1 MRIAV
6 TNNGTTVSFRALD
19 EGALEFLYSIGAEG
33 WQFLGES
40 TLVMDWRIARQF
52 IDQIDANDEGVVWS

>member
-19 EGALEFLYSIGAEG
+19 EGALEFLHSVGAEG

-40 TLVMDWRIARQF
+40 TLVLDWRVAEQF
-52 IDQIDANDEGVVWS
+52 AAQLQDDGVEFVS